1 LGEETDDLEFGYIVY
16 NEIQVLYLY
25 MATIEVTSD
34 SLNEQQL
41 LMLRLLKKPLP
52 EASFI
57 QIRQLA
63 VKLLA
68 KQLDETIEDWETQ
81 NGIDAEHYEEL
92 GKKHFRSPTKSS

>member
-1 LGEETDDLEFGYIVY
+1 MEAKELI
-16 NEIQVLYLY
+16 
-25 MATIEVTSD
+25 SD

-52 EASFI
+52 EAVFM

-68 KQLDETIEDWETQ
+68 MQLDETIEEWENQ
-81 NGIDAEHYEEL
+81 NGITEQYYEDL
-92 GKKHFRSPTKSS
+92 SKQHFRSSIKKS

>member
-1 LGEETDDLEFGYIVY
+1 MPIVVPICYIC
-16 NEIQVLYLY
+16 NMEAKELI
-25 MATIEVTSD
+25 SD

-52 EASFI
+52 DAVFM

-68 KQLDETIEDWETQ
+68 KQLDETIEEWENK
-81 NGIDAEHYEEL
+81 NGITEEYYQEL
-92 GKKHFRSPTKSS
+92 SKQHFRSSVKKS

>member
-1 LGEETDDLEFGYIVY
+1 MDAKALIPE
-16 NEIQVLYLY
+16 
-25 MATIEVTSD
+25 

-52 EASFI
+52 EASFT

-68 KQLDETIEDWETQ
+68 AQLDEIVGDWEDK
-81 NGIDAEHYEEL
+81 NGITEEYYNEAINQ
-92 GKKHFRSPTKSS
+92 HFRSGSKK

>member
-1 LGEETDDLEFGYIVY
+1 MIANCYIC
-16 NEIQVLYLY
+16 NMEAKELI
-25 MATIEVTSD
+25 SD

-52 EASFI
+52 DAVFM

-68 KQLDETIEDWETQ
+68 KQLDESVEEWEDQ
-81 NGIDAEHYEEL
+81 NGITEKYYEDL
-92 GKKHFRSPTKSS
+92 SKQHFRSSKKS

>member
-1 LGEETDDLEFGYIVY
+1 MEAKEL
-16 NEIQVLYLY
+16 
-25 MATIEVTSD
+25 TSD

-52 EASFI
+52 EASFL

-68 KQLDETIEDWETQ
+68 GQLDEATGEWEDK
-81 NGIDAEHYEEL
+81 NGITGEYYE
-92 GKKHFRSPTKSS
+92 KTANQHFRSSSQK